1 MNSSLK
7 AVGRHPQRF
16 NRQSVVLGKFD
27 ILNEDIF
34 FYLRYLLYTLLERTI
49 DNWIGCGTWENVFE
63 IECLS
68 DKLNE

>member
-1 MNSSLK
+1 M
-7 AVGRHPQRF
+7 
-16 NRQSVVLGKFD
+16 LGKFD

-34 FYLRYLLYTLLERTI
+34 FYSRYLLYTLLGRTI

-68 DKLNE
+68 DKLDE